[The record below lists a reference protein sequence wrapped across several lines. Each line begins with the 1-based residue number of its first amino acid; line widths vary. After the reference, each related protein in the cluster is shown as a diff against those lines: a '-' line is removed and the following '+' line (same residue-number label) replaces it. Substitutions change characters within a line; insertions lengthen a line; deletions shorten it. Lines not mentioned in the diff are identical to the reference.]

1 VTNKLDTTIRNG
13 FYTAREMS
21 FGVGMTTRVFGMFGF
36 GKNSKVQAIRHEI
49 RPSIS
54 ANYRPDMNRKNFYST
69 QTDAQGTKGRFNFYE
84 RSIFGSFNEGR
95 FGGLSF
101 GLDNI
106 VQMKVKNAKDT
117 GDASTKKISLID
129 GLSINGSYNFLADS
143 FRFSPLTLAA
153 RTNLFDKI
161 NITANAQF
169 DPYQTN
175 AQGRR
180 INELVWMKKPLS
192 LGNLTGGGISL
203 QSRFSGGNPKQQTNN
218 NANTN
223 RNNRNPNGMPMDEYQ
238 QEAAYMSNNPGEF
251 ADFSIPWDL
260 NFAYSLRFARIPDFA
275 NPGKF
280 INNFNQDINFNG
292 SLNLSPKWKVG
303 MTGSYNVTQKQLGV
317 LTLNMSRD
325 LHCWQMSIV
334 VSPVG
339 RYKFFTINISP
350 KSNMLR
356 DIKVNRTRYFFD
368 L

>member
-1 VTNKLDTTIRNG
+1 
-13 FYTAREMS
+13 
-21 FGVGMTTRVFGMFGF
+21 
-36 GKNSKVQAIRHEI
+36 
-49 RPSIS
+49 
-54 ANYRPDMNRKNFYST
+54 
-69 QTDAQGTKGRFNFYE
+69 
-84 RSIFGSFNEGR
+84 
-95 FGGLSF
+95 
-101 GLDNI
+101 
-106 VQMKVKNAKDT
+106 
-117 GDASTKKISLID
+117 
-129 GLSINGSYNFLADS
+129 
-143 FRFSPLTLAA
+143 
-153 RTNLFDKI
+153 
-161 NITANAQF
+161 
-169 DPYQTN
+169 
-175 AQGRR
+175 
-180 INELVWMKKPLS
+180 
-192 LGNLTGGGISL
+192 
-203 QSRFSGGNPKQQTNN
+203 
-218 NANTN
+218 
-223 RNNRNPNGMPMDEYQ
+223 MDEYQ

>member
-1 VTNKLDTTIRNG
+1 VRN
-13 FYTAREMS
+13 
-21 FGVGMTTRVFGMFGF
+21 
-36 GKNSKVQAIRHEI
+36 
-49 RPSIS
+49 
-54 ANYRPDMNRKNFYST
+54 
-69 QTDAQGTKGRFNFYE
+69 
-84 RSIFGSFNEGR
+84 
-95 FGGLSF
+95 L
-101 GLDNI
+101 
-106 VQMKVKNAKDT
+106 KDT
-117 GDASTKKISLID
+117 GNASTKKISLLD

-143 FRFSPLTLAA
+143 FRFSPLTVAA

-180 INELVWMKKPLS
+180 INELVWMKKPVS
-192 LGNLTGGGISL
+192 LGTLTGGGISL
-203 QSRFSGGNPKQQTNN
+203 QSRFSGGAPKQGASTNSII
-218 NANTN
+218 N

-238 QEAAYMSNNPGEF
+238 QEASYMSNNPGEF

-260 NFAYSLRFARIPDFA
+260 NFSYSLRFARMADYA

-280 INNFNQDINFNG
+280 KNNFNQDVNFNG
-292 SLNLSPKWKVG
+292 SVNLSPKWKVG
-303 MTGSYNVTQKQLGV
+303 LTGSYNITLKQMGV
-317 LTLNMSRD
+317 LTMNLSRD